1 VRPPGSRIPRS
12 PRPMHSD
19 GGTDARDMARGARTV
34 HPRRRTAR
42 THPLASRYGGR
53 GRFGP

>member
-1 VRPPGSRIPRS
+1 VRPPGSRIPGS

-42 THPLASRYGGR
+42 THALASRYGGR